1 MRRPRLV
8 LVGAIVVIALLG
20 AFGTTLGD
28 KLEPASLRVPGS
40 ESARGFDLIHEHFGD
55 SAGFAIL
62 LQGPRGQLD
71 RQGPRL
77 VAILKRDPKVTTLSP
92 WDRGAGLEGLRR
104 NGRTALILV
113 DFHVPPREAMTTTVP
128 HLERL
133 LEQSVS
139 SPVRARSASA
149 MGIAKAI
156 QDESAEVTRRG
167 ELIVAPFLLLVL
179 LLVFRSPIAAAIP
192 LAFGAMTVV
201 GMRGLLSFVAGEVDV
216 SGFALSIASMIGLAL
231 GVDYAL
237 LIVSRFRDELRA
249 GRDPA
254 EAATLTRMTAGR
266 TTVFAGCT
274 LLASISIAVLVVP
287 GSLLLS
293 LCLTV
298 GVAVVLAVLCPWI
311 AAPAVLVLLGHN
323 IDRWQISR
331 RREARPRWLAV
342 SAAALRHPH
351 AAALG
356 TGLLLLLIAAPAAS
370 LASGPLS
377 VEQLPADDPTRLDV
391 EAIEDAVGGGWI
403 APSIVVV
410 ATDRGPITL
419 PRRLAA
425 LNRWQTKV
433 ARSSGVE
440 TVIGPGEVAPEIA
453 PLRRLGN
460 NFLGRGRESERAAGM
475 TESLERAG
483 AGLARLH
490 RGLGRASEGAHA
502 LTLGSGR
509 AQQGAGLLDQG
520 LSLVSSG
527 GGRARRALERFS
539 DGAHLLAD
547 GGRSAELGASVLTFS
562 AEELSTDL
570 GRRALPMASQLDE
583 ELAQTLA
590 ELPASQE
597 AATVTVE
604 KLQRAWQELGA
615 MGIGAGDPRY
625 PALSEALRE
634 ALAAASGTD
643 PVTSAPYA
651 DGYEGLPRE
660 LELITTQLRQ
670 LDAEAGSLRARLT
683 SIEQSADLL
692 RDLARKLEGGV
703 GKLAGGNRRLAGG
716 SDRIVDGAT
725 KLRAGL
731 QRLDDGA
738 GRLAAGLA
746 RLEGG
751 NATLARGLSSAF
763 HRSRPLVRGAHRVE
777 VRVASGRRRLQ
788 RSSPG
793 IFDSGYFVLSALDGV
808 PADERRSVAQSVDLE
823 EGGQA
828 AKVIVI
834 PSYAL
839 TDPAGEA
846 LNQRLRRQG
855 AALAEE
861 IGGEVAV
868 TGARAHASDY
878 SDMTTSR
885 LPLLVLSI
893 TVFVFLVMVVILRAL
908 PLAGVAIALNL
919 LTVAAAF
926 GVLRLLFLV
935 PEGWPLGG
943 SSHIDPVSAAGIFG
957 IVFGLSIDYSVFL
970 LMRMRES
977 WERDGDNEAA
987 IAYGLTNTA
996 RVITGA
1002 ATIMA
1007 LVFSVFATAPIDNVT
1022 QFGVGLTAAVILD
1035 ATVIRLVLLPTI
1047 MKLAGPR
1054 IWWLPRGLARWLP
1067 RLDVEGPKARIG

>member
-1 MRRPRLV
+1 M
-8 LVGAIVVIALLG
+8 GAIVVLALLG
-20 AFGTTLGD
+20 ALGTTLGD
-28 KLEPASLRVPGS
+28 KLEPTSLRVSGT
-40 ESARGFDLIHEHFGD
+40 ESAQGFDMIHEHFGD

-62 LQGPRGQLD
+62 LQGPPRQLD

-77 VAILKRDPKVTTLSP
+77 VAILRRDPKVTTLSP

-104 NGRTALILV
+104 NGRTALILA
-113 DFHVPPREAMTTTVP
+113 DFHVPLREATETSAP
-128 HLERL
+128 RLARL
-133 LEQSVS
+133 LERNVS
-139 SPVRARSASA
+139 PPVRARSASA
-149 MGIAKAI
+149 VGIAKAI
-156 QDESAEVTRRG
+156 QDESVEVTRRG
-167 ELIVAPFLLLVL
+167 ELIVAPFLLIVL

-192 LAFGAMTVV
+192 LVFGAMTVI
-201 GMRGLLSFVAGEVDV
+201 GTRGLLALIAGEADV

-254 EAATLTRMTAGR
+254 EAAALTRATAGR

-287 GSLLLS
+287 GSLLFS

-298 GVAVVLAVLCPWI
+298 GVAVVLAVLGPWI

-323 IDRWQISR
+323 IDRWHIGR
-331 RREARPRWLAV
+331 RRQARPRWLAV
-342 SAAALRHPH
+342 SAAALRRPY
-351 AAALG
+351 ASALA
-356 TGLLLLLIAAPAAS
+356 TGLLLLLVAAPAAT
-370 LASGPLS
+370 LASGPVS
-377 VEQLPADDPTRLDV
+377 IEQLPADDPTRLDV
-391 EAIEDAVGGGWI
+391 EAIEGAVGGGWI
-403 APSIVVV
+403 APSIVVA

-433 ARSSGVE
+433 AGWDGVE
-440 TVIGPGEVAPEIA
+440 TVIGPGQVAREAA

-460 NFLGRGRESERAAGM
+460 DFLGRSGESERQAGMVANLDRAAAG
-475 TESLERAG
+475 LV
-483 AGLARLH
+483 RLH

-527 GGRARRALERFS
+527 GGRARQALERFS
-539 DGAHLLAD
+539 HGAHLLAD
-547 GGRSAELGASVLTFS
+547 GGRSAELGASLLTFS
-562 AEELSTDL
+562 SEELSTDVE
-570 GRRALPMASQLDE
+570 RQALPMARRLDE
-583 ELAQTLA
+583 ALARTLA
-590 ELPASQE
+590 ELPASQQ

-604 KLQRAWQELGA
+604 KLQKAWQELGA

-643 PVTSAPYA
+643 PVTSAAYA

-660 LELITTQLRQ
+660 LESLTAQLRQ
-670 LDAEAGSLRARLT
+670 LDAEASSLLARLAG
-683 SIEQSADLL
+683 IEESAELL
-692 RDLARKLEGGV
+692 RDLARRLEGGV

-725 KLRAGL
+725 RLRVGL

-738 GRLAAGLA
+738 GRLAAGLT

-751 NATLARGLSSAF
+751 NAALARGLSSAF
-763 HRSRPLVRGAHRVE
+763 HRSRPLVQGAHRVE
-777 VRVASGRRRLQ
+777 VRVAAGRRRLQ
-788 RSSPG
+788 RRSPG
-793 IFDSGYFVLSALDGV
+793 IFDSGYFVLSALDGA
-808 PADERRSVAQSVDLE
+808 PARERRGVGQVVDLKG
-823 EGGQA
+823 GGQA
-828 AKVIVI
+828 AKVVVI
-834 PSYAL
+834 PSHAL
-839 TDPAGEA
+839 ADPAGDS
-846 LNQRLRRQG
+846 LNERLRRQS
-855 AALAEE
+855 AALAEQ
-861 IGGEVAV
+861 IGGKVAV
-868 TGARAHASDY
+868 TGARAQARDY
-878 SDMTTSR
+878 SDRTTTR

-893 TVFVFLVMVVILRAL
+893 TVFVFLVMVAILRAL
-908 PLAGVAIALNL
+908 PLAAVAIALNL

-926 GVLRLLFLV
+926 GMLRLLFLV

-987 IAYGLTNTA
+987 IAYGLEHTA

-1002 ATIMA
+1002 ATVMA
-1007 LVFSVFATAPIDNVT
+1007 LVFSVFATAPIDTVT
-1022 QFGVGLTAAVILD
+1022 QFGVGLMAAVILD

-1054 IWWLPRGLARWLP
+1054 IWWLPAGLARWLP
-1067 RLDVEGPKARIG
+1067 KLDVDGARAGIG